1 MEPDIDRFVVCPTC
15 RFIEVIEDD
24 EGDRHRRPCPEC
36 GWTLMLVEFVIE
48 DGECEFSAVWDDGDG
63 APLYLPDLAK
73 AITIVN
79 EFLKETTEQDER
91 REERLTAMRLERQQ
105 QEEEN

>member
-15 RFIEVIEDD
+15 QFIEVIGDE

-36 GWTLMLVEFVIE
+36 GWTLMFAEFVIDE
-48 DGECEFSAVWDDGDG
+48 DGECEFTALWDDGEG

-73 AITIVN
+73 AITRVN
-79 EFLKETTEQDER
+79 DFIKEMNEHDEH

-105 QEEEN
+105 QEGV